1 MNSKSKKYERN
12 EKSQSVEEVTVLY
25 QSKSDL
31 ETENQDGFWD
41 ELPEQVKQ
49 LIEIG
54 LKQSEQGLGKPHSQ
68 IMAEVKRN
76 LISLN

>member
-25 QSKSDL
+25 QAKSDL
-31 ETENQDGFWD
+31 ETEKQDDLWD

-49 LIEIG
+49 LFRIG

-68 IMAEVKRN
+68 IMAEVKKKFN
-76 LISLN
+76 LT